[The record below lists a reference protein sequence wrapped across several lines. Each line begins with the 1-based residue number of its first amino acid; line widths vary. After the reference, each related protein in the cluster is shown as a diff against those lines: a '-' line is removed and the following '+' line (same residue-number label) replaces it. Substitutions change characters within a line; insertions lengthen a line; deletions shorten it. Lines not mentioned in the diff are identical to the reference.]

1 MGMSTS
7 SSASGGAPMAE
18 INVTPLIDVML
29 VLLIIFMINAPALTY
44 KVQIDLPQPTLES
57 KPPEESDKIAL
68 RINDD
73 GSILWNDMPMG
84 STNMLRDYMR
94 QASRQDPQPQV
105 MISVGDRARYQVLA
119 AVMTQAKNADL
130 RKIGFDNT
138 QR

>member
-1 MGMSTS
+1 
-7 SSASGGAPMAE
+7 
-18 INVTPLIDVML
+18 
-29 VLLIIFMINAPALTY
+29 MINAPALTY